1 MRANDAAIRVY
12 FIDDD
17 TAVQVRDAGTSGTD
31 PVIDV
36 VSEGRWRLLDN

>member
-1 MRANDAAIRVY
+1 VY

-17 TAVQVRDAGTSGTD
+17 TALRVCAGAPGAD

-36 VSEGRWRLLDN
+36 VSEGRWRLLGN